1 MSTFDLFS
9 KYEDNHMPLRHSK
22 SSQITFIY
30 IALLTI
36 WTVSKQ
42 LYSGKTEIKVTE
54 KVLALQQL

>member
-1 MSTFDLFS
+1 
-9 KYEDNHMPLRHSK
+9 MPLRHSK